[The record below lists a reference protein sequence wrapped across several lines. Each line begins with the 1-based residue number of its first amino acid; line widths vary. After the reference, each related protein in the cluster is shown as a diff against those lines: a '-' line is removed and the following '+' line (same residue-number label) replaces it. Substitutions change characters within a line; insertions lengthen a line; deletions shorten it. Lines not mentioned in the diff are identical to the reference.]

1 MLGQEKAAVL
11 LNPAAGKGRALR
23 KKPRLERLLRQH
35 AIPHDLIITRSE
47 DHLRQLVRENASRY
61 HTLTGAGGDSTF
73 QIMVEEIV
81 RIGARVNLG
90 MIGLGSSNDIPREFG
105 LDSLEKACAALKRG
119 QTRDVDIG
127 EISDGGTLAKPFVG
141 QASLGLGFWVNRY
154 VDGLS
159 DRGRTL
165 ARFQNL
171 AGILGV
177 VRSYR
182 AKKIPVALTVE
193 TASGRVVGTFVL
205 AVFSNIRYWATGRL
219 LNPGA
224 RPDDGRLD
232 ACLIG
237 ACSLL
242 RLARL
247 ALLARSGNHV
257 DAAEISMLQEGEF
270 TVSSEHPFSLQVD
283 GEIIGGGLRPQAFRL
298 LRFRALPRALRII
311 A

>member
-1 MLGQEKAAVL
+1 LGQEKAAIL
-11 LNPAAGKGRALR
+11 FNPAAGKGRALR
-23 KKPRLERLLRQH
+23 KKPRLESLLQQH
-35 AIPHDLIITRSE
+35 AIPYDLVVTRSE
-47 DHLRQLVRENASRY
+47 DHLRQLVRQNASRY
-61 HTLTGAGGDSTF
+61 HTLVGAGGDSTF
-73 QIMVEEIV
+73 QIMAEELV
-81 RIGARVNLG
+81 RVGARVNLG
-90 MIGLGSSNDIPREFG
+90 MFGLGSSNDIPREFG

-119 QTRDVDIG
+119 RTRDVDLG
-127 EISDGGTLAKPFVG
+127 EISDGRTTVKAFVG

-154 VDGLS
+154 VEELS
-159 DRGRTL
+159 VRRRPL

-177 VRSYR
+177 VHSYR
-182 AKKIPVALTVE
+182 AKKIPVPLTVE
-193 TASGRVVGTFVL
+193 STAGRVEGAFVL

-237 ACSLL
+237 VCSPI

-247 ALLARSGNHV
+247 ARLARAGNHI
-257 DAAEISMLQEGEF
+257 DAPEISVLQDREF
-270 TVSSEHPFSLQVD
+270 TVSSEHPFSVQVD
-283 GEIIGGGLRPQAFRL
+283 GEIIGGRLCPQAFHL
-298 LRFRALPRALRII
+298 LRFRAIPRALRII

>member
-1 MLGQEKAAVL
+1 MAQEKAAIL
-11 LNPAAGKGRALR
+11 FNPAAGKGRALR
-23 KKPRLERLLRQH
+23 KKPRLENLLQQH
-35 AIPHDLIITRSE
+35 AILYDLFVAKSE
-47 DHLRQLVRENASRY
+47 DNLRHLVRENAWRY
-61 HTLTGAGGDSTF
+61 RTLAGAGGDSTF
-73 QIMVEEIV
+73 QIMVEELV
-81 RIGARVNLG
+81 GLGTRVSLS
-90 MIGLGSSNDIPREFG
+90 MFGLGSSNDIPREFG

-119 QTRDVDIG
+119 RTRDVDIG
-127 EISDGGTLAKPFVG
+127 EISDGRTMVKPFVG

-154 VDGLS
+154 VEELAVQ
-159 DRGRTL
+159 RRPL

-177 VRSYR
+177 VCSYR
-182 AKKIPVALTVE
+182 TKKIPLPLRVE
-193 TASGRVVGTFVL
+193 TAAGRVEGAFVL

-237 ACSLL
+237 DCSAF

-247 ALLARSGNHV
+247 ARLARAGKHV
-257 DAAEISMLQEGEF
+257 DASEISILQDGEF
-270 TVSSEHPFSLQVD
+270 TVSAEHPFEVQVD
-283 GEIIGGGLRPQAFRL
+283 GEIIGGHLSPQSFHW
-298 LRFRALPRALRII
+298 LRFRAIPQALRIV